1 MQILRSQIIGRHIFT
16 IQGGYDMAI
25 ISNSYIQIKDLNII
39 VFQVSLTRASK
50 QPHYLLPTDIRQI
63 TTQRLLIDHDDKLSL
78 ADELVRLTDT
88 IKTPFLLINLIVE
101 TVSGKKLGKI
111 VDYSFDDQFFVIKKL
126 YVSVRIWDKVFTD
139 QLIID
144 RNDIVDVIPKKV
156 VVRDGYIRNK
166 QTITNALP
174 ANPS

>member
-1 MQILRSQIIGRHIFT
+1 MAT
-16 IQGGYDMAI
+16 I
-25 ISNSYIQIKDLNII
+25 NNLYIQMKDLNII
-39 VFQVSLTRASK
+39 VFQTGLVGASK

-78 ADELVRLTDT
+78 ADELIRLTDT
-88 IKTPFLLINLIVE
+88 IKTPFLLVNLIVE

-144 RNDIVDVIPKKV
+144 RNDIVDVTPKKV

>member
-1 MQILRSQIIGRHIFT
+1 
-16 IQGGYDMAI
+16 MAT
-25 ISNSYIQIKDLNII
+25 ISNLYIQMKDLNII
-39 VFQVSLTRASK
+39 VFQTGLVSTSK

-78 ADELVRLTDT
+78 ADELIRLTDA

-111 VDYSFDDQFFVIKKL
+111 VDYSFDDQFFVVKKL

-144 RNDIVDVIPKKV
+144 RNDIVDVTPKKV

>member
-1 MQILRSQIIGRHIFT
+1 MQVLRSQIIGRHIFN

-25 ISNSYIQIKDLNII
+25 VSNLYVKMKDLSIAVVEAN
-39 VFQVSLTRASK
+39 LTSTSK
-50 QPHYLLPTDIRQI
+50 QPHFLLPVDIRQV
-63 TTQRLLIDHDDKLSL
+63 TAQRLIIDRDDKLSQ
-78 ADELVRLTDT
+78 ADELIRLADS
-88 IKTPFLLINLIVE
+88 IKSPYLLINLAVE

-144 RNDIVDVIPKKV
+144 RNDVIDVTHKKV